1 MPLYL
6 KQSTASQAVP
16 IGHAVD
22 SADGNTEES
31 GLAIANTDIKV
42 WKHGATSLA
51 NKNSGGA
58 TYISNGVY
66 YTVLDATDTDTLGN
80 LVLFVHVAGAL
91 PLKVE
96 CVVQSANV
104 YDSLIGGTDLFDVS
118 VTQIAGAAVSTSTAQ
133 LGVNAVQAGGTA
145 WASGAITSGSL
156 SAGAV
161 DAILDELI
169 GDSSITFRQSL
180 KLMVSALGGKL
191 SGAATATVTF
201 RNVSDSANVI
211 TATVDS
217 DGNRSAIT
225 LNL

>member
-6 KQSTASQAVP
+6 KQSTASQEVP
-16 IGHAVD
+16 IGQAVD

-31 GLAIANTDIKV
+31 GLTIANTDIKV
-42 WKHGATSLA
+42 WKHGATTLA

-66 YTVLDATDTDTLGN
+66 YAVLDATDTDTLGN

-96 CVVQSANV
+96 CVVLSANV
-104 YDSLIGGTDLFDVS
+104 YDSFIGGTDLFDVS
-118 VTQIAGAAVSTSTAQ
+118 VTQISGSAVSTSTAQ

-145 WASGAITSGSL
+145 WGSGAITSSAL
-156 SAGAV
+156 SAGAI

-211 TATVDS
+211 TATVDA